1 MTRPKPSIFVSIASY
16 RDTECQ
22 WTVKDLFE
30 KASFPDRVS
39 VGICWQFIRE
49 EDADC
54 FLVKAR
60 PEQVRVIEV
69 DARESQGVCWARSR
83 IQSLWQG
90 EDYYL
95 QIDAHSRFAPGW
107 DETLIDSLRGCG
119 SPKAVLSTYPASYV
133 PPDQLGK
140 DIVALIHAKEFDERG
155 ILMLGSKGVAPADV
169 PVPRRPVAF
178 IGAGEVFGP
187 AAIIQEV
194 PYDPFI
200 YFIGEEITLAA
211 RLWTHGWDIFPPDR
225 CAIYHEYSERPNKR
239 RHWHDHRKWTELS
252 ERAARR
258 IRHLL
263 GTEQT
268 GDSAALQQ
276 IERFGLGTA
285 RSLADY
291 QRFSGVDF
299 GRKLVGGR
307 TQAELEAALPPEAM
321 RDRIASRFTE
331 IWRTNAWGSSETRS
345 GAGSTLAQT
354 QTIRGRLPALFRE
367 QGVRVL
373 VDAGC
378 GDLNWVSRIGEE
390 LDLYLGFDVVPELVA
405 DLRRRYEMRKN
416 HFFNS
421 ADVTR
426 DRLPK
431 ADLILCRDVLTH
443 LPHELVASSLEEFR
457 RSGTRLLLATTFDQR
472 GRNDPVRVGGWQPI
486 DLCAPPFNLPPP
498 LLLVPEGLPNSAKAL
513 GLWRLAES

>member
-1 MTRPKPSIFVSIASY
+1 MSHPLPRIFVSIASY

-22 WTVKDLFE
+22 WTVKDLFD
-30 KASFPDRVS
+30 KACFPDRVF
-39 VGICWQFIRE
+39 VGICWQFIPE

-54 FLVKAR
+54 FLIEAR
-60 PEQVRVIEV
+60 PDQVRTIEV
-69 DARESQGVCWARSR
+69 DARESEGVCWARGR
-83 IQSLWQG
+83 IQSLWQD
-90 EDYYL
+90 EEYCL

-107 DETLIDSLRGCG
+107 DELLIDSLRRCP
-119 SPKAVLSTYPASYV
+119 SPKAVLSTYPGSYV

-169 PVPRRPVAF
+169 PVPRGPVAF

-187 AAIIQEV
+187 SAMLREV

-211 RLWTHGWDIFPPDR
+211 RLWTHGWDIYPPDC

-263 GTEQT
+263 GTEAT
-268 GDSAALQQ
+268 RDAAALQQ
-276 IERFGLGTA
+276 IERFGLGSA

-291 QRFSGVDF
+291 ENFSGVDF
-299 GRKLVGGR
+299 TRKLVNGR
-307 TQAELEAALPPEAM
+307 TQAELESTLSPEAM
-321 RDRIASRFTE
+321 RERIAARFTE
-331 IWRTNAWGSSETRS
+331 IWRTNAWGSTETRS
-345 GAGSTLAQT
+345 GTGSTLAQT
-354 QTIRGRLPALFRE
+354 ERLRGQLPALFHE

-378 GDLNWVSRIGEE
+378 GDLNWTSRISESLE
-390 LDLYLGFDVVPELVA
+390 LYLGFDVVPDLVA
-405 DLRRRYEMRKN
+405 DLRRRYEAHKT
-416 HFFNS
+416 HFFNT

-443 LPHELVASSLEEFR
+443 LPHELVASALDEFR
-457 RSGTRLLLATTFDQR
+457 KSGARLLLATTFIR

-486 DLCAPPFNLPPP
+486 DLCAPPFNLPQPMA
-498 LLLVPEGLPNSAKAL
+498 LVPEGLANSTKSL
-513 GLWRLAES
+513 GLWRLSPG

>member
-1 MTRPKPSIFVSIASY
+1 MSQALPRIFVSIASY

-22 WTVKDLFE
+22 WTVKDLFD
-30 KASFPDRVS
+30 KARFPERVF
-39 VGICWQFIRE
+39 VGICWQFIAE

-60 PEQVRVIEV
+60 PEQVRTIEV
-69 DARESQGVCWARSR
+69 DARESQGVCWARAR
-83 IQSLWQG
+83 IQTLWQG
-90 EDYYL
+90 EEYYL

-107 DETLIDSLRGCG
+107 DELLIDSQGRCPG
-119 SPKAVLSTYPASYV
+119 PKSVLSTYPASYV

-140 DIVALIHAKEFDERG
+140 DIIALIHAKEFDERG
-155 ILMLGSKGVAPADV
+155 ILMLGSKAVAPADQ
-169 PVPRRPVAF
+169 PAPRRPVAF
-178 IGAGEVFGP
+178 IGAGEIFAP
-187 AAIIQEV
+187 SAILREV

-211 RLWTHGWDIFPPDR
+211 RLWTHGWDIYPPDC

-263 GTEQT
+263 GTEASR
-268 GDSAALQQ
+268 DEDALQQ
-276 IERFGLGTA
+276 IERFGLGAA
-285 RSLADY
+285 RSLAEY
-291 QRFSGVDF
+291 ERFAGVDF
-299 GRKLVGGR
+299 GRKLVNGR
-307 TQAELEAALPPEAM
+307 TQEELESALPPAAM
-321 RDRIASRFTE
+321 RERIVARFTE
-331 IWRTNAWGSSETRS
+331 IWRTNAWGSAESRS
-345 GAGSTLAQT
+345 GSGSTLAQT
-354 QTIRGRLPALFRE
+354 ARIRELLPALFRE
-367 QGVRVL
+367 HGVRVL

-378 GDLNWVSRIGEE
+378 GDLNWAHLVTERLE
-390 LDLYLGFDVVPELVA
+390 LYLGFDVVPDLVA
-405 DLRRRYEMRKN
+405 SLRLRYEARKN
-416 HFFNS
+416 HFFNT
-421 ADVTR
+421 ADITR

-443 LPHELVASSLEEFR
+443 LPHDLVATALEAFR
-457 RSGTRLLLATTFDQR
+457 NSGARLLLTTTFVR

-498 LLLVPEGLPNSAKAL
+498 VAVVPEGLPGSTKSL
-513 GLWRLAES
+513 GLWRLGPS